1 VSRLYIRVFEAFI
14 TILSSFLAVSSF
26 FSTSLYRTIS
36 ESLVGL
42 LGRYSIL
49 TTSTQDIAVYA
60 PIMLSTLVFL
70 VVIYDYAVGRPE
82 NMIDIYEINLVLITP
97 ELLGFSKINW
107 LNLIEKAQIVEPT
120 RGPATVFFT
129 GVIVLFGYV
138 SLLFTARARETQN
151 ELEARGVSPSRLNT
165 VFLQQNKASIFLALS
180 SATVACIIFLGLPVL
195 TSALSPLVAGVG
207 YSYLVLGAA
216 AVAVASLSVAVYLIE
231 QGDETKKIDPRLGD
245 S

>member
-1 VSRLYIRVFEAFI
+1 MSRLYVRVFEAFI
-14 TILSSFLAVSSF
+14 TILSSFLAVNSF

-49 TTSTQDIAVYA
+49 TTSTQDVTLYA

-107 LNLIEKAQIVEPT
+107 LNLIEQTQIVEPT
-120 RGPATVFFT
+120 RGPAYVFFT
-129 GVIVLFGYV
+129 GITVLFGYV
-138 SLLFTARARETQN
+138 SLLFTARARETYS
-151 ELEARGVSPSRLNT
+151 ELEARGVGPRQLNT
-165 VFLQQNKASIFLALS
+165 VFLQQNKASILLALS
-180 SATVACIIFLGLPVL
+180 SATVSCIVFLCLPPL
-195 TSALSPLVAGVG
+195 ASALTLFTVGVG
-207 YSYLVLGAA
+207 YGYLIFGAI
-216 AVAVASLSVAVYLIE
+216 AVAVISLSVAIYLIE
-231 QGDETKKIDPRLGD
+231 QGDEQRGKRL
-245 S
+245 